1 MGDFITTGENLTED
15 VLVSDCVSQ
24 VYVIHHTGLVMLT
37 RKYSSGCVSND
48 PQLIGGFL
56 AALLTFA
63 KNSYNVENQS
73 CEWEEDGV
81 HKLTDIG
88 MSCSRWFITS
98 VEEYT
103 IAVLIP
109 NQSPLLQQRKFELID
124 SICEQT
130 ISTFLIFQMFDMN
143 VDQKLENIRDYSDDF
158 GNTVDNI
165 VFESLTDFL
174 GTNLKFEIGGEVEIF
189 DSVIG

>member
-1 MGDFITTGENLTED
+1 MALNDNPSSDE
-15 VLVSDCVSQ
+15 VLVADCIAQ
-24 VYVIHHTGLVMLT
+24 VYVIHQTGLVMLT
-37 RKYSSGCVSND
+37 RKYSSGCVSSD

-63 KNSYNVENQS
+63 RNSFNEENQS
-73 CEWEEDGV
+73 CEWEEDGM

-88 MSCSRWFITS
+88 MSCSRWFIKT
-98 VEEYT
+98 VEDYT

-109 NQSPLLQQRKFELID
+109 NQSALLQQGKYELID
-124 SICEQT
+124 NLCEQT

-143 VDQKLENIRDYSDDF
+143 VEQNIDHVKDYSEDF

-165 VFESLTDFL
+165 VYEVLSELV
-174 GTNLKFEIGGEVEIF
+174 GTSIKFETGGEIELF
-189 DSVIG
+189 DAVLN